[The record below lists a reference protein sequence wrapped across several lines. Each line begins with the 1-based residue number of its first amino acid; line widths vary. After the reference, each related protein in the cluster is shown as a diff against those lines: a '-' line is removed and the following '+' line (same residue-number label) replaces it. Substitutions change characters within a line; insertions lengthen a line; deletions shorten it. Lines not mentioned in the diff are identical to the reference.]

1 MEYVTLVV
9 ILVLAEY
16 LYFMG
21 AVGKARQTLEIK
33 APATTGN
40 EQFERYFR
48 VQANTVEQLIVFIP
62 AIYLAAMFAH
72 EIAAA
77 LTGCLFL
84 IGRALYSRAYVNNP
98 DKRTLGMVMGYIAT
112 VLLLLGALV
121 GVVKSILG

>member
-9 ILVLAEY
+9 ILALAEY
-16 LYFMG
+16 LFFMG
-21 AVGKARQTLEIK
+21 AVGKARGTFEIK

-62 AIYLAAMFAH
+62 AIYLAAMYTN

-84 IGRALYSRAYVNNP
+84 VGRALYYRAYVNDP
-98 DKRTLGMVMGYIAT
+98 SKRALGMVTGYIAT

-121 GVVKSILG
+121 GVVVSMLR